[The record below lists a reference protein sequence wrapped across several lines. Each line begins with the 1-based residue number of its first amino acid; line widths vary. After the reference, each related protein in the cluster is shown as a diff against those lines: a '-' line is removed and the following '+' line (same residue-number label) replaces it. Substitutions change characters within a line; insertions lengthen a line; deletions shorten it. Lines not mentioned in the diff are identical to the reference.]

1 MADDTTDPTAPEPQ
15 DQPDFRPDP
24 PAAAQPKRKKP
35 LEEYNT
41 TMLGVI
47 ALAVVVVLVAALL
60 FVKLLGF
67 GYTHYTAEFAQAA
80 SLRPGNPITIAGIEV
95 GTVSS
100 MKLAGDHVEAGLTV
114 RDDVAL
120 GRDTKAVIKVMT
132 ILGSRYLELVPAGD
146 GTVPHQTLDLD
157 HTEVPYDLQSLL
169 EDATTTFEK
178 VDSDQFADS
187 LGVLAHQLDGL
198 PAVLPQ
204 AMENL
209 HTLSKITGD
218 RRDQLGVLLKS
229 TQRVANT
236 LRSQQFAM
244 GNLLDQGQ
252 DLIGEFVVRQAT
264 FHSMMNALTNLV
276 ATLDDLVVNN
286 RPMLDETIQ
295 NLRELSGMLA
305 DHDDLFR
312 NILQV
317 APAPIRGLANAT
329 GSGPAVDFFV
339 PNGLLVDSW
348 MCAISGRAKQFQMI
362 EYYKDCK

>member
-120 GRDTKAVIKVMT
+120 NR
-132 ILGSRYLELVPAGD
+132 
-146 GTVPHQTLDLD
+146 
-157 HTEVPYDLQSLL
+157 
-169 EDATTTFEK
+169 
-178 VDSDQFADS
+178 
-187 LGVLAHQLDGL
+187 
-198 PAVLPQ
+198 
-204 AMENL
+204 
-209 HTLSKITGD
+209 
-218 RRDQLGVLLKS
+218 KS
-229 TQRVANT
+229 TRLNSSHV
-236 LRSQQFAM
+236 
-244 GNLLDQGQ
+244 
-252 DLIGEFVVRQAT
+252 
-264 FHSMMNALTNLV
+264 
-276 ATLDDLVVNN
+276 
-286 RPMLDETIQ
+286 
-295 NLRELSGMLA
+295 
-305 DHDDLFR
+305 
-312 NILQV
+312 
-317 APAPIRGLANAT
+317 
-329 GSGPAVDFFV
+329 
-339 PNGLLVDSW
+339 
-348 MCAISGRAKQFQMI
+348 AIS
-362 EYYKDCK
+362 Y